1 MYLNFLLFIGRF
13 SSFIGRFSS
22 FVSLKSVKNYVAC
35 YFLKLNMPDLNLK
48 HTLLILIFTLT
59 FTLELFNQVKIYQFN
74 QRYLSKIL
82 TIFRSFL

>member
-74 QRYLSKIL
+74 QRYLSEIL